1 MVYVMALANPHSWMW
16 AEACEMLERAQR
28 LQRQFFR
35 FGQAAQA
42 QPRWEPPIDIV
53 AYGSEVQVTVAIP
66 GAMPEHVQVRVD
78 DHGRLNVAAVRPLP
92 LNPRVSSV
100 HRLEI
105 PYGRFERRI
114 ELPAG
119 RYRLIEQACFNGCL
133 VLRLTQ
139 S

>member
-1 MVYVMALANPHSWMW
+1 MW

-35 FGQAAQA
+35 FGHATQA
-42 QPRWEPPIDIV
+42 QPRWEPPVDIV
-53 AYGSEVQVTVAIP
+53 AYGSEVHVTVALP
-66 GAMPEHVQVRVD
+66 GVAPEHVQVRVD
-78 DHGRLNVAAVRPLP
+78 DRGELSVEALRPMP
-92 LNPRVSSV
+92 LNERTSAV

-114 ELPAG
+114 ALPAG
-119 RYRLIEQACFNGCL
+119 RHRLIEQACAHGCL